1 MKKEILK
8 ITKLRKV
15 MEPENSIRLD
25 SEALLLIMMWLILRL
40 ADDLILRLQLGH
52 WWSLSKDTDT

>member
-25 SEALLLIMMWLILRL
+25 SEALLLIMMWLILGL